1 MSKIILFIF
10 LGYWFPTNFFLL
22 LFGKNRMNHICQN
35 YQNCQIYQNQIYWLY
50 RQCHQHSVSI
60 ILICEVLAF
69 FNSNCFKQY
78 HSNVYDDDDD
88 AFFPIWHFGQILIL
102 KISPFFLIFSL
113 IAPTIRPSYHLISWP
128 FYRVWY
134 SY

>member
-1 MSKIILFIF
+1 LFKIILFIF

-22 LFGKNRMNHICQN
+22 LFGKNQMNHICQN

-50 RQCHQHSVSI
+50 LQYHQHSVSI
-60 ILICEVLAF
+60 ILIWEVLTF
-69 FNSNCFKQY
+69 FNSDCFKQY
-78 HSNVYDDDDD
+78 HSNVYDDDG
-88 AFFPIWHFGQILIL
+88 AFFPILHFGHILIL
-102 KISPFFLIFSL
+102 KISPCFLIFSL
-113 IAPTIRPSYHLISWP
+113 TAPTIRPNYHLISWP